1 MSKIRIALDIGSS
14 KIACII
20 FETSSRG
27 EVKGILGHAV
37 KASTGVR
44 CGIIENPT
52 AVAAVVASTV
62 YEAEKQASLNVKK
75 AIVSLSHP
83 NILSKVIATKLNLK
97 GRQVSK
103 NDIKDVGSK
112 NLLKEVLPN
121 YLAVHEFQICYDVDT
136 QQGIH
141 DPEFMFANT
150 LTSYSACLAIPKE
163 YLQTVTKCINRAH
176 ITPEHFVLSSYA
188 SSLSM
193 APNDL
198 KDFVLV
204 DIGAGTSDVIVFDA
218 NTTPIWAGCVPLGSD
233 NITKDICNCFEVN
246 FEAAER
252 LKILYGRLGRFDGKL
267 HDNNIPLEDKID
279 TAMLNKIITAR
290 TEEIIEMVLNKIP
303 LEYRLNK
310 LVLTGGGTK
319 LLGMEHF
326 VAETFNCHATTT
338 EPVGNHGPENF
349 LGNNPAF
356 STCLGLMKFY
366 SMELSK
372 KPHLSFK
379 KILHW
384 MWESF

>member
-1 MSKIRIALDIGSS
+1 MSNIRVALDIGSS

-27 EVKGILGHAV
+27 EIKGILSHAV
-37 KASTGVR
+37 KASAGVK
-44 CGIIENPT
+44 CGIIENST
-52 AVAAVVASTV
+52 AVTSTIASVV

-75 AIVSLSHP
+75 AIVNLSHP
-83 NILSKVIATKLNLK
+83 NILSKVVATKLNLK

-103 NDIKDVGSK
+103 NDIKDVNNK

-121 YLAVHEFQICYDVDT
+121 YLAIHAFQICYDVDT
-136 QQGIH
+136 QQGIY

-150 LTSYSACLAIPKE
+150 LTSYSSCLTIPKD
-163 YLQTVTKCINRAH
+163 YLNAVTKCINKAH
-176 ITPEHFVLSSYA
+176 IATEYLVLSSYA

-193 APNDL
+193 APSDL

-246 FEAAER
+246 FEEAER
-252 LKILYGRLGRFDGKL
+252 LKILYGRLGRFDNKL
-267 HDNNIPLEDKID
+267 HDNNMQLADKVD
-279 TAMLNKIITAR
+279 TVMLNKIITAR

-326 VAETFNCHATTT
+326 VAETFNCHVATA
-338 EPVGNHGPENF
+338 ESVGNNEPENF

-372 KPHLSFK
+372 KTHLSFK